1 MATRGSTHQ
10 TTYTYDVRPGIGSLR
25 GAIANGAG
33 AKAFVLLVRFYDE
46 HDRLIPGPY
55 LRFSYSR
62 LGAYRYLPGGSP
74 TTPSEF
80 DIPLF
85 MPDGARRLDALF
97 CGWETDSAIAF
108 ARPPQPAGQIRPR
121 LPRPLIPAPAPRQMP
136 ASKQVPAAPPKP
148 TLICDGLFEKGRLY
162 EIDVTVAPGEGDGE
176 KAHLLVVECLDRAGQ
191 VVSKRL
197 PGFSFSETAGCYVYI
212 SFAAP
217 GELFQKVLKLAP
229 PEGATAYRVL
239 LKRWQGKGTPRV
251 LSVEQRALLD
261 HPSQVESVSH
271 QIEEA
276 IQAIGGKLDR
286 LVMITA
292 TTRAIES
299 ENRLNRPQVLAQEFA
314 RQDFLVFYVYYRF
327 AKSDPLPERRFN
339 GIVQIPNDIFQI
351 LAPRIARAQAAGP
364 RIAIFS
370 IPDDN
375 SVRQLGVF
383 QRYRWRTVYEVRDD
397 WEEFAA
403 ADVGKWY
410 NPLWERFLTTTC
422 EQTICVSPPLASKML
437 AFGCPKDRV
446 SLSHNATTSRFIEA
460 AEPFRR
466 RRTSSIPL
474 AGERPVLGYFGHLT
488 EAWFDWSLIA
498 QAATLRPNWLFEF
511 IGFGAPKELV
521 LPQNV
526 TIKDAVPQLELPT
539 LSRTWDIGMIPF
551 RPSPLSRAV
560 DPIKVYD
567 YQALG
572 LPTLSVPM
580 SLIHLLDNVQ
590 IYQGL
595 NDFLAKADALVSRLR
610 LGPLDWNARPSEHT
624 WAARAG
630 RIVDLFSPDERDAT
644 CMAGPAWHRPLTSRS
659 DSL

>member
-1 MATRGSTHQ
+1 MVARGSTHQ

-25 GAIANGAG
+25 GAIANGIG

-46 HDRLIPGPY
+46 HDNLIPGPY

-62 LGAYRYLPGGSP
+62 LGAYRYLSGG
-74 TTPSEF
+74 TAKAPSEF

-85 MPDGARRLDALF
+85 MPDGAYRLDALF
-97 CGWETDSAIAF
+97 CGWEADSAVVF
-108 ARPPQPAGQIRPR
+108 ARPPQPGGQVRPR
-121 LPRPLIPAPAPRQMP
+121 LPRPALPTPAPKQTSTAPR
-136 ASKQVPAAPPKP
+136 APSPTP
-148 TLICDGLFEKGRLY
+148 TLVCEGQFEKGRLY
-162 EIDVTVAPGEGDGE
+162 EIDVIVAAGEGDGE
-176 KAHLLVVECLDRAGQ
+176 KAHLLVVECLDRSGQ
-191 VVSKRL
+191 VMHQRL

-212 SFAAP
+212 SFAAT
-217 GELFQKVLKLAP
+217 GEPFQKVLKLAP
-229 PEGATAYRVL
+229 PEGAASYRVL

-251 LSVEQRALLD
+251 VAMMQRALLD
-261 HPSQVESVSH
+261 HAAQVELVAC
-271 QIEEA
+271 QIDDA
-276 IQAIGGKLDR
+276 IQSIGTKHDR

-314 RQDFLVFYVYYRF
+314 RQGFLVFYVYYRF
-327 AKSDPLPERRFN
+327 VKSDPLPERRFD

-383 QRYRWRTVYEVRDD
+383 QRYRWRTLYEVRDD

-403 ADVGKWY
+403 AEVGKWY
-410 NPLWERFLTTTC
+410 NPLWERFLTNTC
-422 EQTICVSPPLASKML
+422 EQTICVSPPLVSKML
-437 AFGCPKDRV
+437 AFGCPKDRA
-446 SLSHNATTSRFIEA
+446 SLSHNATTSRFIEV
-460 AEPFRR
+460 AEPYRS

-488 EAWFDWSLIA
+488 EAWFDWPLIA
-498 QAATLRPNWLFEF
+498 QAAMLRPDWSFEF

-526 TIKDAVPQLELPT
+526 TIKDAVPQLELPS
-539 LSRTWDIGMIPF
+539 LSQTWDIGMIPF

-590 IYQGL
+590 LYQGL
-595 NDFLAKADALVSRLR
+595 DDFLAKADALVSRLR
-610 LGPLDWNARPSEHT
+610 LGPLDWAAHPSEHT
-624 WAARAG
+624 WATRAG
-630 RIVDLFSPDERDAT
+630 RIVDLFPHHDRNDASQAAEQHA
-644 CMAGPAWHRPLTSRS
+644 MGRVAQR
-659 DSL
+659 